1 MTGSRHSRYS
11 DVLPA
16 AGCLLQGSR
25 RVGTLHAVDAVMRF
39 LKLYLVG
46 YFILLLGAGLALW
59 QSGILRQIPGIWLAI
74 GAIIAV
80 GFGIMLAVAS
90 GRPAVTTRE

>member
-1 MTGSRHSRYS
+1 MK
-11 DVLPA
+11 
-16 AGCLLQGSR
+16 
-25 RVGTLHAVDAVMRF
+25 F

-46 YFILLLGAGLALW
+46 YFILLVGAVAALW
-59 QSGILRQIPGIWLAI
+59 QSGVLDEIPGIWIGI
-74 GAIIAV
+74 GAVIAI